1 MPSPAASFL
10 AQLDPFPGK
19 IFPCFLIYTVQTLE
33 LIVNTL
39 ITSFMTKVR
48 KQIIVIITTLIITV
62 IVITITIIIIII
74 IIIIITIIII
84 IIIIITIII
93 IIKINCALFKYW
105 ENVQY
110 RMNLLRF
117 QGRWTPLSFRW
128 CLDKNASGCEP

>member
-10 AQLDPFPGK
+10 VQLDPFPGK

-39 ITSFMTKVR
+39 ITSFMIKVR

-62 IVITITIIIIII
+62 I
-74 IIIIITIIII
+74 IITIIII
-84 IIIIITIII
+84 IIMIIITIII

>member
-19 IFPCFLIYTVQTLE
+19 IFPCFLIYTLQTLE

-62 IVITITIIIIII
+62 I
-74 IIIIITIIII
+74 IITIIII
-84 IIIIITIII
+84 IIMIIITII

>member
-19 IFPCFLIYTVQTLE
+19 IFPCFLIYTLQTLE

-39 ITSFMTKVR
+39 ITSFMIKVR

-62 IVITITIIIIII
+62 IIITIIIIIM
-74 IIIIITIIII
+74 IIITIIII
-84 IIIIITIII
+84 M
-93 IIKINCALFKYW
+93 IKINCALFKYW

-117 QGRWTPLSFRW
+117 QGRWIPLSFRW

>member
-62 IVITITIIIIII
+62 IVITIIIIIM
-74 IIIIITIIII
+74 
-84 IIIIITIII
+84 IIITIII

>member
-10 AQLDPFPGK
+10 VQLDPFPGK

-39 ITSFMTKVR
+39 ITSFMIKVR

-62 IVITITIIIIII
+62 I
-74 IIIIITIIII
+74 IITIIII
-84 IIIIITIII
+84 IIMIIITIII

-105 ENVQY
+105 ENVQH

>member
-62 IVITITIIIIII
+62 IVITI
-74 IIIIITIIII
+74 III

>member
-62 IVITITIIIIII
+62 IVITITIIII
-74 IIIIITIIII
+74 T
-84 IIIIITIII
+84 IIITIII

>member
-62 IVITITIIIIII
+62 IVITIIIIIII
-74 IIIIITIIII
+74 M
-84 IIIIITIII
+84 IIITIII